1 MNNQRTANSD
11 KSLPKYSQW
20 TAMLAI
26 SKASLR
32 SITRSPSAVIFILV
46 FPLVF
51 IVVFGF
57 VGSNKI
63 KLEVGINSAC
73 DTSGFVYRAFSEVQN
88 IHLIGDKSDQEMMDQ
103 LKKGRMDAILLIHSG
118 KSETGKES
126 VEIITSKASREKGAF
141 AISVLSNIID
151 KKNLEYY
158 SHLQK
163 RYPES
168 FNTVLIDGEIPAE
181 LKETKV
187 EGREYKMIDF
197 ILPGQLGFSILSAGV
212 FGTAF
217 VFFSLR
223 QTMVLKRFFAT
234 PIKRTYIVLGEAL
247 SRVVFQLAGALV
259 IIILGKYVFGF
270 TLVNGFFTLINLL
283 LLSALGLIV
292 FMGFGFVVSG
302 LAPNESVIPPIA
314 NIVTLPQFLL
324 SGTFFPIDAFPD
336 WLQVISKIL
345 PLTYLNDAL
354 RKVAFEG
361 AGMMDISHE
370 LSIIL
375 IWGIVVYAAAIKF
388 FRWE

>member
-1 MNNQRTANSD
+1 MNGQLKD
-11 KSLPKYSQW
+11 KKYSQW
-20 TAMLAI
+20 VAMLAI

-57 VGSNKI
+57 VGNNRI
-63 KLEVGINSAC
+63 KLDVGIHSTC
-73 DTSGFVYRAFSEVQN
+73 DTSGVVFQNFRQVRN
-88 IHLIGDKSDQEMMDQ
+88 IHLTKDKTDSEMMD
-103 LKKGRMDAILLIHSG
+103 LMKKGRLDAILLVHKEKG
-118 KSETGKES
+118 DKGKET
-126 VEIITSKASREKGAF
+126 VEIITSKASKEKGAF

-151 KKNLEYY
+151 KNNLDYY

-163 RYPES
+163 EFPEN
-168 FNTVLIDGEIPAE
+168 FKELPGNGETPAE
-181 LKETKV
+181 LKETQV

-259 IIILGKYVFGF
+259 IIVLGKYVFGF
-270 TLVNGFFTLINLL
+270 TLVNGFVTLLNLL

-324 SGTFFPIDAFPD
+324 SGTFFPVDAFPD
-336 WLQVISKIL
+336 WLQVISKVL

-375 IWGIVVYAAAIKF
+375 IWGLLIYAAAVKF
-388 FRWE
+388 FKWE

>member
-1 MNNQRTANSD
+1 
-11 KSLPKYSQW
+11 
-20 TAMLAI
+20 MLAI
-26 SKASLR
+26 SRASLR

-57 VGSNKI
+57 VGSNRI
-63 KLEVGINSAC
+63 KLDIGIHSTC
-73 DTSGFVYRAFSEVQN
+73 DTSAVVYQNFKHVKN
-88 IHLIGDKSDQEMMDQ
+88 IHLTTDKTDSEMMD
-103 LKKGRMDAILLIHSG
+103 LMKKGRMDAILLIH
-118 KSETGKES
+118 KENNNKGKES
-126 VEIITSKASREKGAF
+126 VEIITSKASKEKGAF
-141 AISVLSNIID
+141 ATSVLSNIID
-151 KKNLEYY
+151 KKNLDYY

-163 RYPES
+163 EFPEN
-168 FNTVLIDGEIPAE
+168 FNEISGSGETLAE
-181 LKETKV
+181 LKETQV

-234 PIKRTYIVLGEAL
+234 PVKRTYIVLGEAL

-270 TLVNGFFTLINLL
+270 TLVNGFVTLLNLL

-336 WLQVISKIL
+336 WLQVISKML

-375 IWGIVVYAAAIKF
+375 IWGLIVYAAAVKF
-388 FRWE
+388 FKWE

>member
-1 MNNQRTANSD
+1 MNKQSD
-11 KSLPKYSQW
+11 DQPSEKKKYSQW
-20 TAMLAI
+20 IAMLAI
-26 SKASLR
+26 SRASLR

-57 VGSNKI
+57 VGGNRI
-63 KLEVGINSAC
+63 KLEVGIHSTC
-73 DTSGFVYRAFSEVQN
+73 DTSCEVFESFKEVQN
-88 IHLIGDKSDQEMMDQ
+88 VHLVKNKTDQELFEL
-103 LKKGRMDAILLIHSG
+103 LKKGRMDAILFIHSE
-118 KSETGKES
+118 KDLAGKEI
-126 VEIITSKASREKGAF
+126 VEVITSKASKEKGAF
-141 AISVLSNIID
+141 ATSVLSNIID
-151 KKNLEYY
+151 RKNLEYY
-158 SHLQK
+158 SQLQK
-163 RYPES
+163 NFPDQFDLMTS
-168 FNTVLIDGEIPAE
+168 TVDVVAE
-181 LKETKV
+181 LKETQV
-187 EGREYKMIDF
+187 DGREYKMIDF

-234 PIKRTYIVLGEAL
+234 PIKRTFIVLGEAL

-259 IIILGKYVFGF
+259 IIILGKFVFGF
-270 TLVNGFFTLINLL
+270 TLVNGFVTLMNLL

-336 WLQVISKIL
+336 WLQMVSKIL

-375 IWGIVVYAAAIKF
+375 LWGIIVYAAAVRF

>member
-1 MNNQRTANSD
+1 MNSSDNNHGDNSR
-11 KSLPKYSQW
+11 PKYSQW
-20 TAMLAI
+20 KAMLAI
-26 SKASLR
+26 SRASLR

-57 VGSNKI
+57 VGGNTI
-63 KLEVGINSAC
+63 KLDVGVNSSC
-73 DTSGFVYRAFSEVQN
+73 DTSGFVYRSFSEVQN
-88 IHLIGDKSDQEMMDQ
+88 IHLVLDKTDQEMMDL
-103 LKKGRMDAILLIHSG
+103 LKKGRMDAILLIHEG
-118 KSETGKES
+118 KSESGKES

-151 KKNLEYY
+151 KKNLDYY

-163 RYPES
+163 MYPES
-168 FNTVLIDGEIPAE
+168 FKAVLSDGEIPAE
-181 LKETKV
+181 LKDTKV

-223 QTMVLKRFFAT
+223 QTLVLKRFFAT

-259 IIILGKYVFGF
+259 IIVLGKYVFGF
-270 TLVNGFFTLINLL
+270 TLINGFVTVINLL

-336 WLQVISKIL
+336 WLQVVSKVL

-375 IWGIVVYAAAIKF
+375 LWGLIVYAAAVKF

>member
-1 MNNQRTANSD
+1 MNKQDKNYSDNST
-11 KSLPKYSQW
+11 PKYSQW
-20 TAMLAI
+20 KAMLAI
-26 SKASLR
+26 SRASLR

-57 VGSNKI
+57 VGSNTI
-63 KLEVGINSAC
+63 KLDVGINSKS
-73 DTSGFVYRAFSEVQN
+73 DTSGFVFKSFSEVQN
-88 IHLIGDKSDQEMMDQ
+88 IHLVVDKTDREMMDL
-103 LKKGRMDAILLIHSG
+103 LKKGRMDAILFIHEG
-118 KSETGKES
+118 KSESGKET

-151 KKNLEYY
+151 KKNLDYY

-168 FNTVLIDGEIPAE
+168 FKDVLSDGEIPAE
-181 LKETKV
+181 LKDTKV

-223 QTMVLKRFFAT
+223 QTLVLKRFFAT

-259 IIILGKYVFGF
+259 IIVLGKYVFGF
-270 TLVNGFFTLINLL
+270 TLINGFVTVINLL

-324 SGTFFPIDAFPD
+324 SGTFFPVDAFPD
-336 WLQVISKIL
+336 WLQVVSKVL

-361 AGMMDISHE
+361 AGMIDISHE
-370 LSIIL
+370 LSIIF
-375 IWGIVVYAAAIKF
+375 IWGLIVYAAAVKF

>member
-1 MNNQRTANSD
+1 MNREQD
-11 KSLPKYSQW
+11 KSMMSQSKKYSQW
-20 TAMLAI
+20 KAMLAI
-26 SKASLR
+26 SIASFR
-32 SITRSPSAVIFILV
+32 SIIRSPSAVIFILV

-51 IVVFGF
+51 ILVFGF
-57 VGSNKI
+57 VGSDRI
-63 KLEVGINSAC
+63 KLEVGIHSAC
-73 DTSGFVYRAFSEVQN
+73 DTGTIVFRAFRDLHN
-88 IHLIGDKSDQEMMDQ
+88 IHFEDKKTDREMMDM
-103 LKKGRMDAILLIHSG
+103 LKKGRMDAILLVHSG
-118 KSETGKES
+118 KNASGKEL
-126 VEIITSKASREKGAF
+126 VEIITSKASKEKGIF
-141 AISVLSNIID
+141 TTSVLSNIID
-151 KKNLEYY
+151 KKNLDYY
-158 SHLQK
+158 SRLQK
-163 RYPES
+163 KFPEQ
-168 FNTVLIDGEIPAE
+168 FETIETGDEIIAE
-181 LKETKV
+181 LRETQV

-234 PIKRTYIVLGEAL
+234 PIRRTFIILGEAL

-259 IIILGKYVFGF
+259 IILLGKFVFGF
-270 TLVNGFFTLINLL
+270 TLVNGFVTLINLL

-302 LAPNESVIPPIA
+302 LASNESVIPPIA
-314 NIVTLPQFLL
+314 NVVTLPQFLL
-324 SGTFFPIDAFPD
+324 SGTFFPIDAFPE
-336 WLQVISKIL
+336 WLQMISKVL

-361 AGMMDISHE
+361 ASMLQITHE

-375 IWGIVVYAAAIKF
+375 IWGVVVYVAAVKF

>member
-1 MNNQRTANSD
+1 MSSSD
-11 KSLPKYSQW
+11 KMNSTGQSKKYSQW
-20 TAMLAI
+20 KAMLAI
-26 SKASLR
+26 SRASLR

-51 IVVFGF
+51 IIVFGF
-57 VGSNKI
+57 IGGNRI
-63 KLEVGINSAC
+63 KLEVGIHSSC
-73 DTSGFVYRAFSEVQN
+73 DTSGAIFQTFKQVENIKFVS
-88 IHLIGDKSDQEMMDQ
+88 HKSDGEMMDL
-103 LKKGRMDAILLIHSG
+103 LKKGRMDAILFIHSG
-118 KSETGKES
+118 MNSTGKES
-126 VEIITSKASREKGAF
+126 VEIMTSKASREKGAF
-141 AISVLSNIID
+141 ATSVLSNIID
-151 KKNLEYY
+151 RKNLDYY

-163 RYPES
+163 KYPDQ
-168 FNTVLIDGEIPAE
+168 FNTALSDGETPAE
-181 LKETKV
+181 LKETMV

-234 PIKRTYIVLGEAL
+234 PIKRTFIVLGEAL

-259 IIILGKYVFGF
+259 IIVLGKYVFGF
-270 TLVNGFFTLINLL
+270 TLVNGLVTVINLL

-324 SGTFFPIDAFPD
+324 SGTFFPVDAFPD
-336 WLQVISKIL
+336 WLQVISKVL

-361 AGMMDISHE
+361 AGMFDISHE
-370 LSIIL
+370 LTIIV
-375 IWGIVVYAAAIKF
+375 IWGLVIYAAAVKF

>member
-1 MNNQRTANSD
+1 MNKPGNANSD

-168 FNTVLIDGEIPAE
+168 FHTVLIDGEIPAE

>member
-1 MNNQRTANSD
+1 MSNSEN
-11 KSLPKYSQW
+11 KINEPELAKYSQW
-20 TAMLAI
+20 KAMLAI
-26 SKASLR
+26 SRASLR

-51 IVVFGF
+51 IIVFGF
-57 VGSNKI
+57 IGGNRI
-63 KLEVGINSAC
+63 KLEVGIHSSS
-73 DTSGFVYRAFSEVQN
+73 DTSGNIYRAFSEIQN
-88 IHLIGDKSDQEMMDQ
+88 IHLVKSKTDNEMMDL
-103 LKKGRMDAILLIHSG
+103 LKKGRMDAILFVHEGANSA
-118 KSETGKES
+118 GKES
-126 VEIITSKASREKGAF
+126 VEIITSKASKEKGIF
-141 AISVLSNIID
+141 ATSVLSNIVD
-151 KKNLEYY
+151 KKNLDYY
-158 SHLQK
+158 LHMQEK
-163 RYPES
+163 FPENFKKS
-168 FNTVLIDGEIPAE
+168 GVEGEVLAE
-181 LKETKV
+181 LQQTQV

-234 PIKRTYIVLGEAL
+234 PIKRTFIVLGEAL

-270 TLVNGFFTLINLL
+270 TLVNGFVTLINLL

-336 WLQVISKIL
+336 WLQMVSKVL

-375 IWGIVVYAAAIKF
+375 LWGIIVYAAAVKF